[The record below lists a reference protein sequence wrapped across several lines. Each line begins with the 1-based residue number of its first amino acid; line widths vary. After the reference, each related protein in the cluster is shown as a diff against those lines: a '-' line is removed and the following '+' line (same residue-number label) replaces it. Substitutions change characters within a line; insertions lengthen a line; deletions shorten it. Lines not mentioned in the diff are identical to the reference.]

1 MWRFDKWGPIVVA
14 LVRVTM
20 MTKVALRQIEEEE

>member
-1 MWRFDKWGPIVVA
+1 MWRFDKWGTIVVA